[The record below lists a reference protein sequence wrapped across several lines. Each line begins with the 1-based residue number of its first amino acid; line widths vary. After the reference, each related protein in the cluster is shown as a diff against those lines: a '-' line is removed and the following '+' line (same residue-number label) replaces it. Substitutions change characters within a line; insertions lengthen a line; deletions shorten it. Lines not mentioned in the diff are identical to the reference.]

1 MLALETFVAKCR
13 KTLYIYYVS
22 ILFVGKCTFGLQYIA
37 SSCLMNFIAF
47 CLLRLFKPLQ
57 YLWYRYDALFFLS
70 VYWQYSAC
78 VCYMAGGLLL
88 FIPLLLLL
96 RVDPVVTKKEWSEH
110 FISQAIM
117 IYRWFVKCTSK
128 YIAILKLT
136 ALHRNAYFVHLP
148 QESHHNTYKP
158 ECQEKECS
166 VQDNL
171 LPPHRRPTRARVRTL
186 SLVHPSLALVSIII
200 APPPF

>member
-1 MLALETFVAKCR
+1 MLVYCLWVNAPLD
-13 KTLYIYYVS
+13 YS
-22 ILFVGKCTFGLQYIA
+22 ILLPLVLWISLRFA
-37 SSCLMNFIAF
+37 SWDYSSLCNTYGTDMM
-47 CLLRLFKPLQ
+47 
-57 YLWYRYDALFFLS
+57 ALFFLS